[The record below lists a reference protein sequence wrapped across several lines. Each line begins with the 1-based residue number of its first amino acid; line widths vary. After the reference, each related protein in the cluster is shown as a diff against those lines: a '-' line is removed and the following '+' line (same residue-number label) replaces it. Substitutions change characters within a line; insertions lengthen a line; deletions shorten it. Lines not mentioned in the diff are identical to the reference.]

1 MTVDQCSPSRS
12 PQISQQLKNSPA
24 GREYRLSGP
33 ENSSAWQRLS
43 LPQTLAGSRQPRLA
57 PRRRRVP
64 SSETALSNQP
74 VGNNHGSVAPDD
86 VFLNI
91 PYDLYFQDLYLAYIA
106 GAVSLGLHPRA
117 TVEIVGGERRLDRIF
132 GLIQACPYSVHDL
145 SRVELD
151 TKRPQ
156 TPRFNMPL
164 ELGMA
169 IALQKLNPERHVWFL
184 FEARQRRVEKSMSD
198 LNGSDVQIHGGRPK
212 GLFSELA
219 SAFIRSQNRT
229 DVEHMQRVFFG
240 LKKALPGLLR
250 KAGTKFP
257 FKARVF
263 DDLRVLALLLSD
275 EYAIESKSGGPNAHV
290 T

>member
-1 MTVDQCSPSRS
+1 VTNGG
-12 PQISQQLKNSPA
+12 IA
-24 GREYRLSGP
+24 REP
-33 ENSSAWQRLS
+33 
-43 LPQTLAGSRQPRLA
+43 
-57 PRRRRVP
+57 
-64 SSETALSNQP
+64 
-74 VGNNHGSVAPDD
+74 

-91 PYDLYFQDLYLAYIA
+91 PYDLGFLDLYLAYIA
-106 GAVSLGLHPRA
+106 GVVSLGLHPRA

-151 TKRPQ
+151 TKRPR

-169 IALQKLNPERHVWFL
+169 IAWQKLNPERHVWFV
-184 FEARQRRVEKSMSD
+184 FEAKQRRVQKSMSD
-198 LNGSDVQIHGGRPK
+198 LNGSDVHIHGGRPK

-219 SAFIRSQNRT
+219 NAFIRSQNRT
-229 DVEHMQRVFFG
+229 NVEHMQRVCFG
-240 LKKALPGLLR
+240 LRKALPGLLR
-250 KAGTKFP
+250 KAGTRSP

-263 DDLRVLALLLSD
+263 DDLRVLALMLSD
-275 EYAIESKSGGPNAHV
+275 EFAIESTSGHSNAHV